1 MSTTT
6 TITAPAQPARSFDR
20 SRVSRLVFGSLG
32 VLAALT
38 FVAGALALTW
48 ALETHRDGSG
58 YFTTHTHHYQTWSYA
73 LSTESLNVGGLTGAL
88 EVRLARLKITATSTD
103 AAKPLFLGIARTND
117 VDTYLARVEHDELR
131 DIKFDP
137 FSINYRRLGAG
148 APTALPATPSIWRAH
163 ASGTGTQ
170 TISWPIEKGRW
181 SAVVMNAD
189 GSRPVSIDAQLAAR
203 VTGVWSIATAL
214 FVLGGLSLLG
224 GGALVYSGARKRA
237 PNTKE
242 A

>member
-48 ALETHRDGSG
+48 ARETHRDGSG

-88 EVRLARLKITATSTD
+88 EVRLARLKITETRPD
-103 AAKPLFLGIARTND
+103 AEKPMLLGIGRTN
-117 VDTYLARVEHDELR
+117 AAE
-131 DIKFDP
+131 P
-137 FSINYRRLGAG
+137 C
-148 APTALPATPSIWRAH
+148 
-163 ASGTGTQ
+163 
-170 TISWPIEKGRW
+170 
-181 SAVVMNAD
+181 
-189 GSRPVSIDAQLAAR
+189 AAR
-203 VTGVWSIATAL
+203 VGSADMRDILHDA
-214 FVLGGLSLLG
+214 
-224 GGALVYSGARKRA
+224 
-237 PNTKE
+237 
-242 A
+242 